1 MLSPASQLPGT
12 VFRLILPYLSL
23 FKTRSTPKP
32 HYFQTA
38 LSYFKNVKQCLLEL
52 CESLQAHGNTYN
64 CNTFCF
70 QLRKCG
76 RWEECKKFKFA
87 QIYRPLA
94 AIGQESLG
102 HFKQVVKVDESS
114 TFKYCSSE
122 RKSPHGELSSL
133 YFQRKREEEGFEMS
147 ASFLQTEP
155 QVGSHSA
162 QIFTLSF
169 PVKERE
175 ENLSRGYE
183 VSLSAAL
190 ATG

>member
-1 MLSPASQLPGT
+1 M
-12 VFRLILPYLSL
+12 
-23 FKTRSTPKP
+23 
-32 HYFQTA
+32 
-38 LSYFKNVKQCLLEL
+38 
-52 CESLQAHGNTYN
+52 
-64 CNTFCF
+64 
-70 QLRKCG
+70 
-76 RWEECKKFKFA
+76 
-87 QIYRPLA
+87 
-94 AIGQESLG
+94 
-102 HFKQVVKVDESS
+102 DESS

-133 YFQRKREEEGFEMS
+133 YFQRKKEEEGFEMS

-169 PVKERE
+169 PVKKRE

-190 ATG
+190 ARG